1 MGDVNAGE
9 LHRLA
14 RVLRQ
19 AATAATASPSQ
30 GPVSAGDLAIVED
43 VAHNRGTS
51 IGEIAQRTGL
61 AQSLVST
68 TVAKL
73 RDAGMVD
80 VETDPADRRRAR
92 IGVSAAARKL
102 FAARA
107 TRPIEPGIRQALPDA
122 TGEELAHV
130 DQLLDELAGILLR

>member
-1 MGDVNAGE
+1 VNAGE

-19 AATAATASPSQ
+19 AATAATANP
-30 GPVSAGDLAIVED
+30 GEGAVSAGDLAIVED
-43 VAHNRGTS
+43 VAHHRATS

-68 TVAKL
+68 TVARL
-73 RDAGMVD
+73 RDGGMVD
-80 VETDPADRRRAR
+80 VETDPADRRRVR
-92 IGVSAAARKL
+92 ISVSASARKL

-107 TRPIEPGIRQALPDA
+107 TRPVDVAIRQAVPGATDA
-122 TGEELAHV
+122 ERARVQELLGELAR
-130 DQLLDELAGILLR
+130 ILLR